1 MVEAATKPNYILRPV
16 TQSSLVSIIAPML
29 NEAGQIDRFVADVAN
44 QDFAGDVE
52 VIVADGGSTDGS
64 VERLEAAARR
74 RGLALTV
81 LENPSSWV
89 SQGLNA
95 CINRARGDLLVRLDC
110 HSRYPSDYLRRC
122 VLAAEEESDALVV
135 GGVIVAEGR
144 TAMERAV
151 ACAMDSPFGG
161 IGFYRLYTEDGHLL
175 KRLAGAVGLRSARN
189 GHGARRAD
197 SDTTTFGAFR
207 PEAFSRVGLFDES
220 LRRNQDDEFNLRV
233 RLAGGRIVLDPA
245 IRVHYTPRG
254 SLQGVFRQYHEYGLW
269 KVPVMLKH
277 GQLSSPRSFAPL
289 VFVSTLIALAPVA
302 VFSRAGRRTLAL
314 ELGAYAAL
322 AFASAGISIRGR
334 RESWSLL
341 PRVVTVFP
349 AFHTG
354 YGIGML
360 RGWARAAALTP
371 TLRHRRPR

>member
-1 MVEAATKPNYILRPV
+1 V

-29 NEAGQIDRFVADVAN
+29 NEAGQIDRFVTDVAN

-52 VIVADGGSTDGS
+52 VIVADGGSIDGS

-161 IGFYRLYTEDGHLL
+161 IGFYRLYTDDGHLL

-233 RLAGGRIVLDPA
+233 RLAGGRIVVDPS

-289 VFVSTLIALAPVA
+289 VFVSTLVVLAPTA
-302 VFSRAGRRTLAL
+302 VLSRAGRRVLAV

-341 PRVVTVFP
+341 PRVVTAFP

-360 RGWARAAALTP
+360 RGWARAAALTSI
-371 TLRHRRPR
+371 LRQRRPR

>member
-1 MVEAATKPNYILRPV
+1 V
-16 TQSSLVSIIAPML
+16 TQLSLVSIIAPML
-29 NEAGQIDRFVADVAN
+29 NEAGQIERFVDDVAD
-44 QDFAGDVE
+44 QDFAGDIE

-64 VERLEAAARR
+64 VDRLKAAAER
-74 RGLALTV
+74 RGLTLTV

-110 HSRYPSDYLRRC
+110 HSGYPPDYLRRC

-161 IGFYRLYTEDGHLL
+161 IGFYRLYTEDGRLL
-175 KRLAGAVGLRSARN
+175 ERLAGAFGLRSARN
-189 GHGARRAD
+189 GQPAKRAD
-197 SDTTTFGAFR
+197 SNTATFGAFR
-207 PEAFSRVGLFDES
+207 PEAFSRLGLFDES

-254 SLQGVFRQYHEYGLW
+254 SLRGVFRQYYEYGLW

-277 GQLSSPRSFAPL
+277 RQLSSPRSFAPI
-289 VFVSTLIALAPVA
+289 VFVSTLVALAPAA
-302 VFSRAGRRTLAL
+302 VSSRAGRRVLAV

-322 AFASAGISIRGR
+322 ALASAGISIRGR

-341 PRVVTVFP
+341 PRVVSVFP
-349 AFHTG
+349 AFHSG

-360 RGWARAAALTP
+360 RGWARAAAMSSTP
-371 TLRHRRPR
+371 RGRRLR

>member
-1 MVEAATKPNYILRPV
+1 MAQP
-16 TQSSLVSIIAPML
+16 SLISIIAPML
-29 NEAGQIDRFVADVAN
+29 NEAAQIERFVADVAD
-44 QDFAGDVE
+44 QDYAGDVE

-64 VERLEAAARR
+64 VQRLKAGAER
-74 RGLALTV
+74 RGLVLTV
-81 LENPSSWV
+81 LENPSTWV

-95 CINRARGDLLVRLDC
+95 CIKRARGDLLVRLDC

-122 VLAAEEESDALVV
+122 ALAAEEESDALVV
-135 GGVIVAEGR
+135 GGVIVPKGR

-161 IGFYRLYTEDGHLL
+161 IGFYRLYTDGNLL
-175 KRLAGAVGLRSARN
+175 ERLAGTLGLRSARN
-189 GHGARRAD
+189 GQEAKRAD
-197 SDTTTFGAFR
+197 SNTTTFGTFR
-207 PEAFSRVGLFDES
+207 PEAFSRLGLFDES

-254 SLQGVFRQYHEYGLW
+254 SLQGVFRQYYEYGLW

-289 VFVSTLIALAPVA
+289 VFVSTLVALAPAA
-302 VFSRAGRRTLAL
+302 VFSRAGRRVLAL

-322 AFASAGISIRGR
+322 AFASAGISIRKKG
-334 RESWSLL
+334 EAWSLL
-341 PRVVTVFP
+341 PRVVSVFP
-349 AFHTG
+349 AFHSG

-360 RGWARAAALTP
+360 RGWARAAAPASTQ
-371 TLRHRRPR
+371 RERRSR

>member
-1 MVEAATKPNYILRPV
+1 M
-16 TQSSLVSIIAPML
+16 TQSGLISIIAPML
-29 NEAGQIDRFVADVAN
+29 NEAGQIERFVADVAD

-52 VIVADGGSTDGS
+52 VIVADGGSTDDS
-64 VERLEAAARR
+64 VERLKAAAER

-95 CINRARGDLLVRLDC
+95 CIERARGDLLVRLDC
-110 HSRYPSDYLRRC
+110 HSRYPSDYVRRC

-135 GGVIVAEGR
+135 GGVIVAEG
-144 TAMERAV
+144 TTPMERAV

-161 IGFYRLYTEDGHLL
+161 IGLYRIYLNGGGPFQ
-175 KRLAGAVGLRSARN
+175 RLAGMFGLPSARK
-189 GHGARRAD
+189 GQGRARLD

-220 LRRNQDDEFNLRV
+220 LRRNQDDEFNLRL

-254 SLQGVFRQYHEYGLW
+254 SLKGVVRQYYEYGLW

-289 VFVSTLIALAPVA
+289 VFVATLVALTPAA
-302 VFSRAGRRTLAL
+302 VLSRAGRRALAI
-314 ELGAYAAL
+314 ELGAYAAM

-349 AFHTG
+349 AFHAG

-360 RGWARAAALTP
+360 RGWARAAALTS
-371 TLRHRRPR
+371 TLRRRRLR

>member
-1 MVEAATKPNYILRPV
+1 
-16 TQSSLVSIIAPML
+16 ML
-29 NEAGQIDRFVADVAN
+29 NEAGQIERFVADVAD
-44 QDFAGDVE
+44 QDYAGDIE

-64 VERLEAAARR
+64 VERLKVASERQ
-74 RGLALTV
+74 GLALTV
-81 LENPSSWV
+81 LANPSGWV

-95 CINRARGDLLVRLDC
+95 CIERARGDLLVRLDC

-144 TAMERAV
+144 TVMERAV

-161 IGFYRLYTEDGHLL
+161 IGFYRLQTEDGDLL
-175 KRLAGAVGLRSARN
+175 GRLAGAFGLRWSRN
-189 GHGARRAD
+189 GQGTKRTD

-207 PEAFSRVGLFDES
+207 PEAFSRFGPFDES
-220 LRRNQDDEFNLRV
+220 LQRNQDDEFNLRV
-233 RLAGGRIVLDPA
+233 RSAGGRIVLDPA

-254 SLQGVFRQYHEYGLW
+254 SLRGVFRQYYEYGLW
-269 KVPVMLKH
+269 KVPVMVKH

-289 VFVSTLIALAPVA
+289 VFVSTLVALAPAA
-302 VFSRAGRRTLAL
+302 VVSRGGRRVLAV
-314 ELGAYAAL
+314 ELGAYFAL
-322 AFASAGISIRGR
+322 AFASAGMSIRGR

-341 PRVVTVFP
+341 PRVVSVFP
-349 AFHTG
+349 AFHSG

-360 RGWARAAALTP
+360 RGWGRAAAVASM
-371 TLRHRRPR
+371 LRERRSR

>member
-1 MVEAATKPNYILRPV
+1 V
-16 TQSSLVSIIAPML
+16 TQPSLISIIAPML
-29 NEAGQIDRFVADVAN
+29 NEAGQIERFVDDVAD
-44 QDFAGDVE
+44 QDFSGDVE

-64 VERLEAAARR
+64 VERLKAAAER

-81 LENPSSWV
+81 LGNPSGWV

-95 CINRARGDLLVRLDC
+95 CIKQARGNLLVRLDC
-110 HSRYPSDYLRRC
+110 HSRYPSDYLRC
-122 VLAAEEESDALVV
+122 CALAAEEESDALVV

-144 TAMERAV
+144 TPMERAV

-161 IGFYRLYTEDGHLL
+161 IGFYRLYSEDGDPLE
-175 KRLAGAVGLRSARN
+175 RLAGALGLRWSRN
-189 GHGARRAD
+189 GQGTKRTD

-207 PEAFSRVGLFDES
+207 PEAFARLGLFDES

-233 RLAGGRIVLDPA
+233 RLAGGRIVLDPT

-254 SLQGVFRQYHEYGLW
+254 SLQGVFRQYYEYGLW

-289 VFVSTLIALAPVA
+289 VFVTTLIALAPAA
-302 VFSRAGRRTLAL
+302 VFSRAGRRLLAV
-314 ELGAYAAL
+314 ELGAYLGL

-341 PRVVTVFP
+341 PRVVSVFP
-349 AFHTG
+349 AFHSG

-360 RGWARAAALTP
+360 RGWARAAAATS
-371 TLRHRRPR
+371 TLRERRSP

>member
-1 MVEAATKPNYILRPV
+1 
-16 TQSSLVSIIAPML
+16 ML
-29 NEAGQIDRFVADVAN
+29 NEAGQIERFVDDVAD
-44 QDFAGDVE
+44 QDFAGDIE

-64 VERLEAAARR
+64 VDRLKAAAER
-74 RGLALTV
+74 RGLTLTV

-110 HSRYPSDYLRRC
+110 HSGYPPDYLRRC

-135 GGVIVAEGR
+135 GGVIVAAGR
-144 TAMERAV
+144 P
-151 ACAMDSPFGG
+151 AMDRVWGG
-161 IGFYRLYTEDGHLL
+161 IGFYRLYTEDGRLL
-175 KRLAGAVGLRSARN
+175 ERLAGAFGLRSARN
-189 GHGARRAD
+189 GQPAKRAD
-197 SDTTTFGAFR
+197 SNTATFGAFR
-207 PEAFSRVGLFDES
+207 PEAFSRLGLFDES

-254 SLQGVFRQYHEYGLW
+254 SLRGVFRQYYEYGLW

-277 GQLSSPRSFAPL
+277 RQLSSPRSFAPI
-289 VFVSTLIALAPVA
+289 VFVSTLVALAPAA
-302 VFSRAGRRTLAL
+302 VSSRAGRRVLAV

-322 AFASAGISIRGR
+322 ALASAGISIRGR

-341 PRVVTVFP
+341 PRVVSVFP
-349 AFHTG
+349 AFHSG
-354 YGIGML
+354 YGSGML
-360 RGWARAAALTP
+360 RGWARAAAMSSTP
-371 TLRHRRPR
+371 RGRRLR

>member
-1 MVEAATKPNYILRPV
+1 VGEAAPKPNYILKPV
-16 TQSSLVSIIAPML
+16 TQSSLISIITPML
-29 NEAGQIDRFVADVAN
+29 NEAGQIERFVADVAD

-52 VIVADGGSTDGS
+52 LIVADGGSTDAS
-64 VERLEAAARR
+64 VERLKAAAER

-95 CINRARGDLLVRLDC
+95 CIERARGDLLVRLDC

-161 IGFYRLYTEDGHLL
+161 IGFYRLYTDDGHLL
-175 KRLAGAVGLRSARN
+175 KRLAGAFGLRSARN
-189 GHGARRAD
+189 GQGARRTD
-197 SDTTTFGAFR
+197 SNAATFGAFR
-207 PEAFSRVGLFDES
+207 PEAFSRLGLFDES

-254 SLQGVFRQYHEYGLW
+254 SLPGVFRQYYEYGLW

-289 VFVSTLIALAPVA
+289 VFVSTLVALAPA
-302 VFSRAGRRTLAL
+302 AAFSRPGRRVLAV

-341 PRVVTVFP
+341 PRVVSVFP
-349 AFHTG
+349 AFHSG

-360 RGWARAAALTP
+360 RGWARAAALTS
-371 TLRHRRPR
+371 TLRQRRPR

>member
-1 MVEAATKPNYILRPV
+1 MQVRLI
-16 TQSSLVSIIAPML
+16 SIIAPML
-29 NEAGQIDRFVADVAN
+29 NEAGQVERFVADVAA
-44 QDFAGDVE
+44 QDFEGDVE

-64 VERLEAAARR
+64 IRRLKAAADR

-81 LENPSSWV
+81 LDNPNTWV
-89 SQGLNA
+89 AQGLNA
-95 CINRARGDLLVRLDC
+95 CIERARGDLLVRLDC
-110 HSRYPSDYLRRC
+110 HSRYPRDYVRRC
-122 VLAAEEESDALVV
+122 VLAAEEEPDALVV

-161 IGFYRLYTEDGHLL
+161 IGFYRVYANDGGLL
-175 KRLAGAVGLRSARN
+175 RRLAGAFGLPWVRN
-189 GHGARRAD
+189 RQGSRRVD
-197 SDTTTFGAFR
+197 SDTATFGAFR
-207 PEAFSRVGLFDES
+207 PDAFSQAGLFDES
-220 LRRNQDDEFNLRV
+220 LPRNQDDEFNLRV
-233 RLAGGRIVLDPA
+233 RLAGGRVVLDPA

-254 SLQGVFRQYHEYGLW
+254 SLPGVFRQYYEYGLW

-277 GQLSSPRSFAPL
+277 RQLSSPRSFAPL
-289 VFVSTLIALAPVA
+289 IFVSTLVGLAPAAMLSHVA
-302 VFSRAGRRTLAL
+302 RRVLAT

-322 AFASAGISIRGR
+322 AVASAGISIVGR

-341 PRVVTVFP
+341 PRVVIVFP

-360 RGWARAAALTP
+360 RGWARAAALTA
-371 TLRHRRPR
+371 TLR

>member
-1 MVEAATKPNYILRPV
+1 V

-64 VERLEAAARR
+64 VERLEAAASR

-161 IGFYRLYTEDGHLL
+161 IGFYRLYTDDGHLL

-289 VFVSTLIALAPVA
+289 VFVSSLVALAPVA
-302 VFSRAGRRTLAL
+302 VFSRAARRTLAL

-322 AFASAGISIRGR
+322 AFASAGISIQGR

-360 RGWARAAALTP
+360 RGWARAAALTSI
-371 TLRHRRPR
+371 LRQRRPR

>member
-1 MVEAATKPNYILRPV
+1 MNQPGLI
-16 TQSSLVSIIAPML
+16 SIIAPML
-29 NEAGQIDRFVADVAN
+29 NEAGQIERFVADVAD

-64 VERLEAAARR
+64 VERLKAASER

-81 LENPSSWV
+81 LANPSGWV

-95 CINRARGDLLVRLDC
+95 CIKRARGDLLVRLDC

-144 TAMERAV
+144 TPTERAV

-161 IGFYRLYTEDGHLL
+161 IGFYRLYSDDGDLL
-175 KRLAGAVGLRSARN
+175 ERLAGAFGMRWARD
-189 GHGARRAD
+189 GQPAGRAD
-197 SDTTTFGAFR
+197 SNTTTFGAFR
-207 PEAFSRVGLFDES
+207 PEAFSRLGLFDES
-220 LRRNQDDEFNLRV
+220 LRRNQDDEFTLRV

-254 SLQGVFRQYHEYGLW
+254 SLKRVFRQYYEYGLW
-269 KVPVMLKH
+269 KVPVMRKH
-277 GQLSSPRSFAPL
+277 RQLVSPRSLAPL
-289 VFVSTLIALAPVA
+289 VFVSTLVALAPTA
-302 VFSRAGRRTLAL
+302 VFSRAGRRVLAI
-314 ELGAYAAL
+314 ELCAYAAL

-341 PRVVTVFP
+341 PRVASVFP
-349 AFHTG
+349 AFHAG

-360 RGWARAAALTP
+360 RGWTRAAAVTP
-371 TLRHRRPR
+371 KLRERRSR